1 MLRSAFEAK
10 ALAQPS
16 ERRVSIDSAESDVKL
31 DMRADACADRI
42 QLIAA
47 RLYRGKAANFR
58 PPGGSFALALLLPS

>member
-1 MLRSAFEAK
+1 MLRSAFEAQ

-47 RLYRGKAANFR
+47 RLYRGQATNFR
-58 PPGGSFALALLLPS
+58 PPGSSFALALLLPS